1 MKFTKEDIEFIE
13 KAIEIR
19 NKGYYMDG
27 GQLTTVY
34 NRVLEKNVNV
44 TNCGSCLR
52 GRITELED
60 ALRRFKS
67 LAKQQETEETK
78 NDTQEENKPAVE
90 PNNEADKADKNEVIE
105 EKKRVGRPKKN

>member
-19 NKGYYMDG
+19 NKGYYLDG

-34 NRVLEKNVNV
+34 NRVLEKNVNS
-44 TNCGSCLR
+44 TNCGSCIR

-67 LAKQQETEETK
+67 LAKQQETEEVN

-90 PNNEADKADKNEVIE
+90 PNNEAVE

>member
-1 MKFTKEDIEFIE
+1 MKFTKEDIELIE
-13 KAIEIR
+13 KFVEIR
-19 NKGYYMDG
+19 NKGYYADG
-27 GQLTTVY
+27 GQVTDVY

-60 ALRRFKS
+60 ALKRFKLLS
-67 LAKQQETEETK
+67 KQQETTEV
-78 NDTQEENKPAVE
+78 NNSSPEENKPTVE
-90 PNNEADKADKNEVIE
+90 AENEVIE

>member
-1 MKFTKEDIEFIE
+1 MKFTKEDISLIE
-13 KAIEIR
+13 KFVEIR
-19 NKGYYMDG
+19 NKGYYADG
-27 GQLTTVY
+27 GQVTDVY
-34 NRVLEKNVNV
+34 NRVLERNVNV

-90 PNNEADKADKNEVIE
+90 AENKSVE

>member
-1 MKFTKEDIEFIE
+1 MKFTKEDIILIE
-13 KAIEIR
+13 KFVEIR
-19 NKGYYMDG
+19 NKGFYADG
-27 GQLTTVY
+27 GQVTDVY

-67 LAKQQETEETK
+67 LAKQQETEEVN

>member
-1 MKFTKEDIEFIE
+1 MKFTKEDIELIE
-13 KAIEIR
+13 KFVEIR
-19 NKGYYMDG
+19 NKGYYADG
-27 GQLTTVY
+27 GQVTDVY

-60 ALRRFKS
+60 ALKRFKLLS
-67 LAKQQETEETK
+67 KQQETEQV
-78 NDTQEENKPAVE
+78 NNSSPEENKPTVE
-90 PNNEADKADKNEVIE
+90 PEKEVIE

>member
-1 MKFTKEDIEFIE
+1 MKFTKEDISLIE
-13 KAIEIR
+13 KFVEIR
-19 NKGYYMDG
+19 NKGYYADG
-27 GQLTTVY
+27 GQVTDVY

-78 NDTQEENKPAVE
+78 NDTQEENKPTVE
-90 PNNEADKADKNEVIE
+90 AENKSVE
-105 EKKRVGRPKKN
+105 EKKRVGRPRKN

>member
-1 MKFTKEDIEFIE
+1 MKFTKEDIELIE
-13 KAIEIR
+13 KFVEIR
-19 NKGYYMDG
+19 NKGYYADG
-27 GQLTTVY
+27 GQVTDVY

-60 ALRRFKS
+60 ALKRFKLLS
-67 LAKQQETEETK
+67 KQQETTEV
-78 NDTQEENKPAVE
+78 NNSSPEENKPTVE
-90 PNNEADKADKNEVIE
+90 PEKEVIE

>member
-1 MKFTKEDIEFIE
+1 MKFTKEDISLIE
-13 KAIEIR
+13 KFVEIR
-19 NKGYYMDG
+19 NKGYYADG
-27 GQLTTVY
+27 GQVTDVY

-67 LAKQQETEETK
+67 LAKQQETEETN